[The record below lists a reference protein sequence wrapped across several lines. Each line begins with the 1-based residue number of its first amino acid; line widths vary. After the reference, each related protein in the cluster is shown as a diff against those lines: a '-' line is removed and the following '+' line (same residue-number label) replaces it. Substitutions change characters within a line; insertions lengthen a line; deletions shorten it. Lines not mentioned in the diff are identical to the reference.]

1 MNEQSIDGRILS
13 YDEMM
18 AKAKRW
24 AVGIRN
30 EAKSIAASFTKG
42 KSTPTR
48 ICINGK
54 KKGYIEKKLTTIG
67 YRVRSKDGD
76 IDRVSFQFPLHGI
89 FIEYGVG
96 RGQPRDQ
103 KKRTAMI
110 SYIRR
115 QPVEWVDEPIDRHLN
130 EFADMVA
137 EYSGDRMLVN
147 VWNSKIKK

>member
-1 MNEQSIDGRILS
+1 MSEQSIDGNVLS

-24 AVGIRN
+24 AIGVRN
-30 EAKSIAASFTKG
+30 EAKSRVAAFTKG
-42 KSTPTR
+42 KSTATR
-48 ICINGK
+48 VYVSGK
-54 KKGYIEKKLTTIG
+54 KKGYIEKKLTTVG

-76 IDRVSFQFPLHGI
+76 IDKVRFQFPLHGI

-96 RGQPRDQ
+96 RGQPRNP
-103 KKRTAMI
+103 KKRTAMM

-115 QPVEWVDEPIDRHLN
+115 QPVEWIDDPISRHID

-147 VWNSKIKK
+147 VWNSKVRK